1 MSTIDP
7 NPPVFQTE
15 ARSVVRSI
23 RGAFSELLTLAGADA
38 QDPQSISDRIGL
50 TKTLA
55 WKVSRM
61 VQADDPSLALQ
72 HMPGTSGI
80 RLLLRGAERAGV
92 EPAQIQIA
100 RDAVREFERLISVH
114 CGDRATL
121 DMMGGELS
129 PDGRR
134 QRDEQH
140 RRMLFQGASY
150 VWGAQSRVVLKL
162 GVVLPGSAS
171 GLLDFASVNAL
182 VDFRRLR
189 PDVCWV
195 MASRHGKNDDGSTMR
210 TRATESIDPRFD
222 GPDQC
227 PLMGDF
233 CSEPL
238 PELRRIDYPRGM
250 SFELVEGP
258 MGNTGAQT
266 CAVGAIQREI
276 PYHAGPDNE
285 WGEHR
290 AVCDIPAELMIVDL
304 FIHQSLAFAI
314 PPSVSL
320 HSELAAGGD
329 GGPKLRRTLPLNEPL
344 QDMGIGAQPPTTPEV
359 PNYKALL
366 RTVHTRLG
374 ANPGQFHGF
383 RIKIPYPACPTS
395 IMLRYRLPQGPARA

>member
-1 MSTIDP
+1 MTTLEP
-7 NPPVFQTE
+7 NPPPFQTE
-15 ARSVVRSI
+15 ARSVVSSI
-23 RGAFSELLTLAGADA
+23 RGAFSELLSQAGADA

-72 HMPGTSGI
+72 HMPGASGI

-100 RDAVREFERLISVH
+100 RTAVDDFERLIKVH

-121 DMMGGELS
+121 DIMGGELS

-140 RRMLFQGASY
+140 RRMLYQGASY
-150 VWGAQSRVVLKL
+150 VWGVQARTVLKL
-162 GVVLPGSAS
+162 GVVSPGSS
-171 GLLDFASVNAL
+171 PGLLDFASVNAL
-182 VDFRRLR
+182 IDFRRLR
-189 PDVCWV
+189 PDVSWI
-195 MASRHGKNDDGSTMR
+195 MASRQGKNDDGSSMR
-210 TRATESIDPRFD
+210 TRASEAIDPRYNGSD
-222 GPDQC
+222 EC

-238 PELRRIDYPRGM
+238 PELRRIDYPRGT

-258 MGNTGAQT
+258 IGNTGAQT
-266 CAVGAIQREI
+266 CVIGTIQRHI
-276 PYHAGPDNE
+276 PFHAGPDNE

-304 FIHQSLAFAI
+304 FIHKSLAFAI
-314 PPSVSL
+314 PPAVSL

-329 GGPKLRRTLPLNEPL
+329 GGPKLRRPLPLTEPL
-344 QDMGIGAQPPTTPEV
+344 QNLGIGAHPPTTHEV
-359 PNYKALL
+359 PRYKAML
-366 RTVHTRLG
+366 RAVHARLG
-374 ANPGQFHGF
+374 SNAADFHGF
-383 RIKIPYPACPTS
+383 RIRIPYPACPTS
-395 IMLRYRLPQGPARA
+395 VMLRYRLPAAPG

>member
-1 MSTIDP
+1 MSTLDP
-7 NPPVFQTE
+7 STPAFQAD
-15 ARSVVRSI
+15 ARTVVRTI
-23 RGAFSELLTLAGADA
+23 RGAFSELLVQAGADA

-61 VQADDPSLALQ
+61 VQADDPSQALQ

-80 RLLLRGAERAGV
+80 KLLLRGAERAGV
-92 EPAQIQIA
+92 QSAQIQVA
-100 RDAVREFERLISVH
+100 REAINDFERLIRVH

-121 DMMGGELS
+121 DIMGGELS

-150 VWGAQSRVVLKL
+150 VWGVQARVILKM
-162 GVVLPGSAS
+162 GVVLPGSAP
-171 GLLDFASVNAL
+171 GLLDFASVNGL
-182 VDFRRLR
+182 IDFRRLR
-189 PDVCWV
+189 PDVSWI
-195 MASRHGKNDDGSTMR
+195 MASRHSKNDDGTTMR

-222 GPDQC
+222 GPEQC
-227 PLMGDF
+227 PLMGEF
-233 CSEPL
+233 CSKPL
-238 PELRRIDYPRGM
+238 PELRRIDSPRGM

-266 CAVGAIQREI
+266 CVVGAIQREI

-285 WGEHR
+285 WGEHQ
-290 AVCDIPAELMIVDL
+290 AVCDIPAELVIMDL
-304 FIHQSLAFAI
+304 FVHRSLAFAI
-314 PPSVSL
+314 PPSASL

-329 GGPKLRRTLPLNEPL
+329 SGPKLRRTLPLNEPL
-344 QDMGIGAQPPTTPEV
+344 QDIGVGAQPPTTPEV
-359 PNYKALL
+359 PLYKTLL
-366 RTVHTRLG
+366 RAIHARLG
-374 ANPGQFHGF
+374 TNPGEFHGF

-395 IMLRYRLPQGPARA
+395 IMLRYPLPPAPR